1 MSDKN
6 IEDEIKDVLN
16 EFNPFSDSKLKV
28 YFVEGRFGVPS
39 DTVRRRLLRFITK
52 YYSVKAVEVHDSEKA
67 NTSAEMV
74 DSFYSGF
81 YRYNFVRFSGKASGF
96 IGVSIRKNVKGKTEY
111 IIMERDSEKI
121 VIT

>member
-1 MSDKN
+1 MN
-6 IEDEIKDVLN
+6 
-16 EFNPFSDSKLKV
+16 FNPFSDSELKI
-28 YFVEGRFGVPS
+28 YFDEGKFGIPS
-39 DTVRRRLLRFITK
+39 DTVRRRLLRFFKK
-52 YYSVKAVEVHDSEKA
+52 YYSVKAVEVYDYEKE
-67 NTSAEMV
+67 NTVAVMV